1 MALLTTIRGPRDLD
15 GLSGPELSAL
25 AGEIRTFLVDA
36 VSRTGG
42 HLGPNL
48 GVVELT
54 LALHRVFDSPR
65 DILLWDVGHQCYVHK
80 VLTGRQDGFAGLRAA
95 GGLSGYPS
103 RRESEHDVIENSH
116 ASAAL
121 SWADGIARAHE
132 VRQVEG
138 RAVVTVVGD
147 GALTGGMAW
156 EALNNIAGAG
166 RPVVVVLNDNGR
178 AYDPTVGGLARHLTS
193 LRENP
198 CDGGVFA
205 ALGMDYIGPVD
216 GHDIAAMEVA
226 LRDARSRDRPVV
238 VHCVTRK
245 GAGYL
250 PSETDPADRH
260 HAIGPFDRHTGVP
273 AATAQSWT
281 SVFTDEMIK
290 VGNEREDVVAITAA
304 MLGPTGLAPFAE
316 QYPSRCFDV
325 GIAEQHAAAAAA
337 GLAYGGLHPV
347 VAVYAT
353 FLNRCFDQVLMDVA
367 LHGAGVTFVLD
378 RAGLTG
384 DDGPSHNGMWDLSL
398 LQLVPGLRVAVPR
411 DAAQLRTQLREAI
424 EVRDAPTV
432 VRFPKGAV
440 GADIEAIERHG
451 PVDVLSRG
459 ERADV
464 LLVGVGPLAGAA
476 VQAGT
481 RLAVLG
487 IGVTVV
493 DPRWIQPVPAALV
506 SMALAHR
513 AVVVAADCGRVGGPG
528 SLLAQAIRDAGA
540 STPVTELGI
549 PQAFHETAKRARL
562 LADLGLTA
570 DAIVEACQL
579 AVQKG
584 QSS

>member
-1 MALLTTIRGPRDLD
+1 MALLKRIQGPRDLD
-15 GLSGPELSAL
+15 GLSGPELIAL

-36 VSRTGG
+36 VSRSGG

-80 VLTGRQDGFAGLRAA
+80 VLTGRQGGFTGLRAA

-103 RRESEHDVIENSH
+103 RSESEHDVIENSH

-132 VRQVEG
+132 VRQVED

-147 GALTGGMAW
+147 GALTGGMVW

-178 AYDPTVGGLARHLTS
+178 AYDPTVGGLARHLTA
-193 LRENP
+193 LREKP

-205 ALGMDYIGPVD
+205 ALGMDYVGPVD

-226 LRDARSRDRPVV
+226 LRDARSRGRPVV

-273 AATAQSWT
+273 MTTQPSWT

-411 DAAQLRTQLREAI
+411 DAAQLRAQLREAI

-440 GADIEAIERHG
+440 GTDIEAIERHG

-459 ERADV
+459 SRADV
-464 LLVGVGPLAGAA
+464 LLVGIGPLAGAA
-476 VQAGT
+476 VQAGAC
-481 RLAVLG
+481 LAELG

-513 AVVVAADCGRVGGPG
+513 AVVVAADSGRAGGPG

-549 PQAFHETAKRARL
+549 PQVFHETAKRARL

-570 DAIVEACQL
+570 EAIVEACRV
-579 AVQKG
+579 AVEKG
-584 QSS
+584 QPS